1 MKVAIVTDR
10 KEGLQD
16 FVRGLGGDVDWFA
29 EPGAFFDQAAEVAW
43 NLVVVDGLLPGLEV
57 RVFLQDLLQTNSLL
71 HTAVVS
77 DMTEPELFQHC
88 HGMGVLCAVPAV
100 PDWNDGVRVMNQ
112 LCLFYD
118 MG

>member
-1 MKVAIVTDR
+1 MKVAVVSHR

-29 EPGAFFDQAAEVAW
+29 GPDAFFEQAAKAGW
-43 NLVVVDGLLPGLEV
+43 NLMVVDGLLPGLEV
-57 RVFLQDLLQTNSLL
+57 KSFLQNLLQVNSLL
-71 HTAVVS
+71 HTAVIS
-77 DMTEPELFQHC
+77 DMTEPELFAHC
-88 HGMGVLCAVPAV
+88 EGLGVLCAVPAT
-100 PDWNDGVRVMNQ
+100 PGWSDGVRVMNQ